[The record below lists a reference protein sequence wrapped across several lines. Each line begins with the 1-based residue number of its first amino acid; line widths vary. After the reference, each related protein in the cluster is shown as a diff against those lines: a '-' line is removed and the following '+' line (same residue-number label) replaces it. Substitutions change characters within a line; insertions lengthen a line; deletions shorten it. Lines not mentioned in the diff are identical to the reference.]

1 MRGLDVT
8 IVASGIS
15 RSSHYPRKLPEKYS
29 GDGELS
35 QYVRSA
41 VFASRTG
48 NIIAVS
54 GAAHDEL
61 FSDIMRAQTFV
72 EASGFVN
79 QEWFVEK
86 GLDCAPES

>member
-1 MRGLDVT
+1 MRGLDVI

-29 GDGELS
+29 GDGQLS

-41 VFASRTG
+41 VFASRTV

-61 FSDIMRAQTFV
+61 FGDARRARTFV
-72 EASGFVN
+72 EAGDFFN
-79 QEWFVEK
+79 QE
-86 GLDCAPES
+86 